1 MEKTAMDTRVASDMD
16 GGWKQIIDDFLEE
29 FFLFFFPAVHALID
43 FHKEYRLLDKELAG
57 IMAGAAVGRREA
69 DKLLEVHWKAGG
81 RDLLLVHVEVQAQE
95 DPGLS
100 ERMFVYNSR
109 IRAKYGRPVASMA
122 LLVDDVRS
130 FRPAPLHCEVA
141 GCVLSFTYPVVKLLD
156 FKSEAEL
163 LADPS
168 PFAIASLVQLRKLK
182 AKGDVQRK
190 FRYKVELARELI
202 HREYSKDF
210 AMKLLRFMDYV
221 LTLPAELAG
230 QYQSKLQKTEGS
242 SMVYLADFEQKA
254 LEKGIEQGIEK
265 GIEQGIEKGIREG
278 VVSSLREVLEIRFGE
293 VPESLLDGIE
303 QTKSVDELKALL
315 KRALTATSID
325 QVFAGK

>member
-1 MEKTAMDTRVASDMD
+1 MEKSGTNERVASDMD

-43 FHKEYRLLDKELAG
+43 FDKECRLLDKELAG
-57 IMAGAAVGRREA
+57 IMAGAASGRREA
-69 DKLLEVHWKAGG
+69 DKLFEVSWKAGG

-130 FRPAPLHCEVA
+130 FRPEPLHCEVA
-141 GCVLSFTYPVVKLLD
+141 GCVLSFQYPIVKLLD
-156 FKSEAEL
+156 FKSEKQL

-182 AKGDVQRK
+182 GKGDVRRK
-190 FRYKVELARELI
+190 FRYKIELARELL
-202 HREYSKDF
+202 HRDYSKDF
-210 AMKLLRFMDYV
+210 ALKLFRFMDYV
-221 LTLPAELAG
+221 LTLPAELTV
-230 QYQSKLQKTEGS
+230 QYQQKTEES
-242 SMVYLADFEQKA
+242 SMVYLAPH
-254 LEKGIEQGIEK
+254 
-265 GIEQGIEKGIREG
+265 
-278 VVSSLREVLEIRFGE
+278 LR
-293 VPESLLDGIE
+293 P
-303 QTKSVDELKALL
+303 
-315 KRALTATSID
+315 TSGT
-325 QVFAGK
+325 VRK